1 MKLKQKGM
9 IKTKSI
15 YKPKEYGDGA
25 RILVT
30 RFYPRGVK
38 KTHFDRWARE
48 LAPSAEL
55 LGKYKNQNISWEEFV
70 ASFKLELKGNDDS
83 LQVIAA
89 LNSRSG
95 RSHVTLLCYEPEG
108 TPCHRHLLKEI
119 VRDPSLLSANFM
131 PEYTDDHKGRSVEK
145 HVTHKEACI
154 IP

>member
-1 MKLKQKGM
+1 MKFKQKGM

-15 YKPKEYGDGA
+15 YKSKEYGDGT
-25 RILVT
+25 RILIT

-38 KTHFDRWARE
+38 KTHFDRWTRE

-55 LGKYKNQNISWEEFV
+55 LRKYKNQNITWEDFMM
-70 ASFKLELKGNDDS
+70 SFKLELQENDDS
-83 LQVIAA
+83 LQIIRA
-89 LNSRSG
+89 LNSRSN
-95 RSHVTLLCYEPEG
+95 RSHITLLCYEPEG

-119 VRDPSLLSANFM
+119 IKDPNLLSTDFM

-145 HVTHKEACI
+145 HVTHKEACV